1 MKAAVYRRYGAP
13 DVVAI
18 EEVAKPVPKD
28 NEVLVRI
35 RAATVSSGDWRVR
48 SLIVPQGYG
57 PIVRLVFGITG
68 PRKGILGTEFSGD
81 VETVGRSVTRF
92 KPGDAV
98 FAFPGGAMGAHAE
111 YRAMPEDG
119 RIALKPANLSY
130 AEAAALCFGGSTAL
144 HYLRDKAKVKR
155 GERVLVIGA
164 SGAVG
169 SAAVQLAKHFG
180 ACVSGVCS
188 AENAALVRSL
198 GADEVIDYRAQD
210 IRASGQRYD
219 VIVDCVGY
227 VSFRTHGNLL
237 NPGGRLVLMAPGLAD
252 TLASLRKKPDGKRV
266 LAGPAS
272 ENPEHLPFLKELAE
286 AGAFRPL
293 VDQVFPFAQIV
304 AAHARVDTGH
314 KRGSVVV
321 EIQP

>member
-18 EEVAKPVPKD
+18 EDAETPVPKD

-48 SLIVPQGYG
+48 SLEVPRGYG
-57 PIVRLVFGITG
+57 LIMPLVFGVFG
-68 PRKGILGTEFSGD
+68 PRQKILGTEFSGD
-81 VETVGRSVTRF
+81 VEAVGKSVTRF
-92 KPGDAV
+92 KSGDAV

-111 YRAMPEDG
+111 YRTMPEEG
-119 RIALKPANLSY
+119 RIALKPENLGY
-130 AEAAALCFGGSTAL
+130 HEAAALCFGGSTAL

-169 SAAVQLAKHFG
+169 SAAVQIAKHFG
-180 ACVSGVCS
+180 AAVSGVCS
-188 AENAALVRSL
+188 AENADLVRSI
-198 GADEVIDYRAQD
+198 GADQTIDYRARD
-210 IRASGQRYD
+210 VRTGTERYD
-219 VIVDCVGY
+219 VIMDCVGNA
-227 VSFRTHGNLL
+227 SFHTHGGLL
-237 NPGGRLVLMAPGLAD
+237 NPGGRLVLIVASLAD
-252 TLASLRKKPDGKRV
+252 TLSALGRKPEGKRV

-272 ENPEHLPFLKELAE
+272 EKPEHLLYLKELAE
-286 AGAFRPL
+286 AGAFKP
-293 VDQVFPFAQIV
+293 VIDQVFPFAQIV

-321 EIQP
+321 EIQT